1 MSERSR
7 IAGFAGKTGGA
18 QPENCFGTDAERECG
33 TKGRKHRRN
42 GQHTLEP
49 ALDSRKRTQVG
60 QWQRYRSRLPFPSPY
75 MSLDGSMW
83 IRCDYDV
90 KYPAPKEKPGIFSL
104 CQVENG

>member
-49 ALDSRKRTQVG
+49 ALDSRKITQVG
-60 QWQRYRSRLPFPSPY
+60 QWQRYRSRLPFPSSY

-83 IRCDYDV
+83 IR
-90 KYPAPKEKPGIFSL
+90 PAG
-104 CQVENG
+104 VTMM